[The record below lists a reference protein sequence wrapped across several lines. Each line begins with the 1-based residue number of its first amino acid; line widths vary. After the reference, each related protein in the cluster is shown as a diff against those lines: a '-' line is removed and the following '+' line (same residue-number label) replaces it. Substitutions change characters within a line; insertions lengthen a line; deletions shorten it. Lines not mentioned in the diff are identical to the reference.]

1 MSKPTNV
8 SEEVRLALLSNG
20 VDPDS
25 VDPDVADTEATLEAT
40 EKPTEEVAQAAE
52 LNDDQGAG
60 EGVTDETMTKQLM
73 DLTRANAR
81 LEVQVENLQ
90 AQLESLS
97 STAATAANVIR
108 LATSRLSAVCGG
120 TVIGLETA
128 DLGTLCNHFNQL
140 NEKFEKSFPN
150 RAVARPIGKAAEAT
164 GMDPEMSH
172 RLRAVQKRNK

>member
-20 VDPDS
+20 VDPD
-25 VDPDVADTEATLEAT
+25 VEDTDAALEEIEET
-40 EKPTEEVAQAAE
+40 TEEVEQEEVE
-52 LNDDQGAG
+52 LNADKGAG
-60 EGVTDETMTKQLM
+60 EGVSDETMTKQLM
-73 DLTRANAR
+73 DLTRVNAR
-81 LEVQVENLQ
+81 LEVQVEDLQ
-90 AQLESLS
+90 TQLESLS

-120 TVIGLETA
+120 TVIGLENA